1 MLSPI
6 YCDMFSL
13 LSTLTPHIAEP
24 SGREP
29 SGRLLASLLLVS
41 ALLTLTLAVAGCG
54 GAGSNEEN
62 SGGDEKGSDGPSLS
76 APAVPSGLEATSGD
90 SEIGL
95 SWEAVDEAN
104 AYRVYRGTSSG
115 VDTSSSALETDVS
128 STDYTDGTAENGQT
142 YYYVVTAVAEED
154 GETAESGASN
164 EVEKT
169 PFSDPPNRP

>member
-1 MLSPI
+1 MRI
-6 YCDMFSL
+6 R
-13 LSTLTPHIAEP
+13 TPQVILA
-24 SGREP
+24 G
-29 SGRLLASLLLVS
+29 LLAMALVG
-41 ALLTLTLAVAGCG
+41 LVAGCSG
-54 GAGSNEEN
+54 GGSNGEDD
-62 SGGDEKGSDGPSLS
+62 SGDGSGDDGGTSLS